1 MEETEEESMERIAVI
16 GGGNGG
22 QALAGHLA
30 SKGFRVVLFEHPDF
44 GGKMAHLKETRTI
57 TLTGAVSACGVLAS
71 VTTDP
76 AEALEEAEILYFVA
90 PTFAQKSMFEILSP
104 YLQKKHHLF
113 LMPGNFG
120 SLVLR
125 RMLEEKKVPEM
136 PMIAE
141 GDTMPYA
148 CRIERPGVVNIWGI
162 KRYMSAAALPA
173 NATSAFIQK
182 IQKAFPILLK
192 PAPGVLAIGLY
203 NTNMILHCPTMVMN
217 AGRIESEKG
226 NFRFYAEGMTESV
239 CRVMES
245 MDSERIAVGKA
256 LGVDL
261 LSTMDDLKEIYNIQG
276 ETLRESILNNAAY
289 CGHGADAPS
298 SPKHRYL
305 TEDVPFL
312 LVPVSEIGK
321 ALGVATPTMDSIIH
335 LAGVVNDEDYR
346 KTGRSLKEM
355 CSTGS
360 VEELAACCGIERA
373 SGGV

>member
-1 MEETEEESMERIAVI
+1 LCRMQEMEDEDMEKITVI

-22 QALAGHLA
+22 QGLAGHLA
-30 SKGFRVVLFEHPDF
+30 SKGFRVALFEHPEF
-44 GGKMAHLKETRTI
+44 GEKIAHLKETRTI
-57 TLTGAVSACGVLAS
+57 TLTGAVSARGVLAS

-104 YLQKKHHLF
+104 HFQKKHHLF

-125 RMLEEKKVPEM
+125 GMLEENKVQEM

-148 CRIERPGVVNIWGI
+148 CRIERPGVVNVWGI
-162 KRYMSAAALPA
+162 KSFMSAAALPA
-173 NATSAFIQK
+173 SATAAFIQK
-182 IQKAFPILLK
+182 VEKAFPILLK
-192 PAPGVLAIGLY
+192 QAPGVLAIGLY
-203 NTNMILHCPTMVMN
+203 NTNMILHCPTMIMN

-226 NFRFYAEGMTESV
+226 DFRFYADGMTESV

-245 MDSERIAVGKA
+245 MDAERIAIGKA

-261 LSTMDDLKEIYNIQG
+261 VSTMDDLKELYNLEG
-276 ETLRESILNNAAY
+276 DTLRESILNNAAY

-298 SPKHRYL
+298 SAEHRYL

-312 LVPVSEIGK
+312 LVPVAEIGK
-321 ALGVATPTMDSIIH
+321 ALGVPTPTMDCIIH
-335 LAGVVNDEDYR
+335 LAGVVNEEDYR
-346 KTGRSLKEM
+346 KTGRSLKEIG
-355 CSTGS
+355 CSGS
-360 VEELAACCGIERA
+360 VEEISALCGGTI
-373 SGGV
+373 